1 MHMAIDLVDLV
12 KGYLTPDIIQKA
24 ATQVGESNGA
34 TQKALA
40 GIVPTLVGAL
50 ANTASTND
58 GAQQLVRMLDAGKYD
73 GSLLDNVKDLFAGG
87 PATDSVLSAG
97 DGILNTLFGA
107 KIGGVADLIARFAG
121 VRTESASSL
130 LALAAPIVMHVLGTQ
145 RKSFGTGA
153 GALASM
159 LGEQRNFLA
168 GLVPA
173 GLGSMLGWSG
183 LTSGMSNLGLRAVGA
198 DLGAKRWV
206 IPVVVAAR

>member
-1 MHMAIDLVDLV
+1 MSMAIDLIDLM
-12 KGYLTPDIIQKA
+12 KGYLTPNVIQAA
-24 ATQVGESNGA
+24 ATHVDESSGT

-58 GAQQLVRMLDAGKYD
+58 GAQQLLRMLDAGKYD
-73 GSLLDNVKDLFAGG
+73 GSLLDNVKGLFAGG
-87 PATDSVLSAG
+87 AATDSVLSTG
-97 DGILNTLFGA
+97 NGILNTLFGA
-107 KIGGVADLIARFAG
+107 KIGGVSDLIARFAG
-121 VRTESASSL
+121 IRTESASSL

-153 GALASM
+153 GALAGL
-159 LGEQRNFLA
+159 LGEQKNFLA

-183 LTSGMSNLGLRAVGA
+183 LASWMSNIGLRAVGA